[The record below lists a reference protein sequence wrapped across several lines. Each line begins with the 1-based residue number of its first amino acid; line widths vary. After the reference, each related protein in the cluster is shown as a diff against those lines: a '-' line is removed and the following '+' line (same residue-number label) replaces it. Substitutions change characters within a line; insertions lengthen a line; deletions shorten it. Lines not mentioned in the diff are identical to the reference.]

1 MGDEE
6 VQSAMDVIEDKRD
19 AARDAFEDLCMTVDR
34 MIEEKADLCM
44 TVDRMNEE
52 KAEKQEEAR
61 ARWSTNQHAAVGH
74 VTAYSPLIGQDRASD
89 GALQE
94 PAGAK
99 EQPPHQVHH
108 SSGQVSCSFCR

>member
-44 TVDRMNEE
+44 MVDRMNEEKEELCMTVDRMNEE

-61 ARWSTNQHAAVGH
+61 ARWEHQSARG
-74 VTAYSPLIGQDRASD
+74 SWSRDRVLTSD
-89 GALQE
+89 WSG
-94 PAGAK
+94 
-99 EQPPHQVHH
+99 
-108 SSGQVSCSFCR
+108 SSI

>member
-1 MGDEE
+1 MILKYFRMGDEE

-44 TVDRMNEE
+44 TMDRMNEE

-61 ARWSTNQHAAVGH
+61 ARW
-74 VTAYSPLIGQDRASD
+74 
-89 GALQE
+89 E
-94 PAGAK
+94 
-99 EQPPHQVHH
+99 HQSARGSWSRDLVLFSHWSG
-108 SSGQVSCSFCR
+108 SSI

>member
-44 TVDRMNEE
+44 MVDRMNEEKAELCMTLDRMNEEKEDLCMTMDRMNEE

-61 ARWSTNQHAAVGH
+61 ARWEHQSARG
-74 VTAYSPLIGQDRASD
+74 SWSRDRVLTSD
-89 GALQE
+89 WSG
-94 PAGAK
+94 
-99 EQPPHQVHH
+99 
-108 SSGQVSCSFCR
+108 SSI